1 MIPIAAYLLL
11 ALVGGWLLARTEL
24 PTLLAPAGA
33 CHVVRRSRLAPC
45 IAAGVGLGLLL
56 QRSTP
61 PATDGAVGFVVLA
74 AALLAAVAAGR
85 LVSPHASPIFALTGA
100 EAGYRLF
107 IDGTPTPHPAIPVAW
122 IAAPLAAALL
132 ALLLCRL
139 STALVLRS
147 ETHYLRLMHR
157 CGIVVT
163 LLAAAL
169 LVAAGLNLGL
179 LFGTAPAATG
189 GTSRLLLPAAL
200 VLGALG
206 ARRAAAD
213 GTARLLEREFD
224 IHVGTATAVL
234 GAVTLT
240 LLFFSFDATAGL
252 VGLHAVPLSPALLA
266 FAALA
271 GCGIALRRNLVEHST
286 LLRLCAATLITP
298 IVGLL
303 GGYFF
308 AAAAGAD
315 GRPTSSETY
324 MLLLGLVLL
333 AVTTLLVHNLLHTHL
348 ARRTSGRVL
357 IEQEEQLAEN
367 RRSLNRL
374 EIRAM
379 RTENEQLH
387 NLLELKRRE
396 VMSIALNI
404 NEQKEFT
411 DRLYERI
418 KAAEAASDPAEKNRL
433 LGELRTELNRR
444 MNFANEI
451 DGFYTRV
458 EQLHRDF
465 CIRLTEKFPRLTEQE
480 RRLTILLRLGFSTK
494 YIATL
499 MNISPKSAEI
509 GRHRLRTKLGLQ
521 RQQNLAAFIKTI

>member
-1 MIPIAAYLLL
+1 MMPIAAYLLL
-11 ALVGGWLLARTEL
+11 ALVGGWLLARTDL
-24 PTLLAPAGA
+24 RTALAPAGA
-33 CHVVRRSRLAPC
+33 CHVVRRSRLVPC
-45 IAAGVGLGLLL
+45 IVASVGLGLLL
-56 QRSTP
+56 QHRAL
-61 PATDGAVGFVVLA
+61 PAAEGAAELVVLA
-74 AALLAAVAAGR
+74 VATLTAVGAGR
-85 LVSPHASPIFALTGA
+85 LVSPHASPVFALVGA

-107 IDGTPTPHPAIPVAW
+107 VEGSPMPLS
-122 IAAPLAAALL
+122 AAPLAWIVAPLLAALL
-132 ALLLCRL
+132 A
-139 STALVLRS
+139 ALVCRPATTLILRS
-147 ETHYLRLMHR
+147 EAHYLRLMQR

-163 LLAAAL
+163 LLAAAM
-169 LVAAGLNLGL
+169 LVAWGCNLGL
-179 LFGTAPAATG
+179 LFGAAPVAGSA
-189 GTSRLLLPAAL
+189 SRLLLPAAL
-200 VLGALG
+200 AAGALL

-213 GTARLLEREFD
+213 GVARLLEREFD
-224 IHVGTATAVL
+224 IHVGASAAIL

-240 LLFFSFDATAGL
+240 LLLFSFDGAAAL
-252 VGLHAVPLSPALLA
+252 VGLRATPQSPALLA

-271 GCGIALRRNLVEHST
+271 GCGVALRRDLVEQGT
-286 LLRLCAATLITP
+286 LLRLGAATLITP

-315 GRPTSSETY
+315 GRPTSAETY

-348 ARRTSGRVL
+348 TRQKSGRVL
-357 IEQEEQLAEN
+357 LEQEEQLAEN
-367 RRSLNRL
+367 RRSLNRM
-374 EIRAM
+374 EIRTM
-379 RTENEQLH
+379 RT
-387 NLLELKRRE
+387 E

-411 DRLYERI
+411 DRLYEQI
-418 KAAEAASDPAEKNRL
+418 KAAEAESDPAEKNRL

-444 MNFANEI
+444 MNFSNEI

>member
-1 MIPIAAYLLL
+1 MMPIAAYLLL
-11 ALVGGWLLARTEL
+11 ALVGGWLLARTDL
-24 PTLLAPAGA
+24 RTALAPAGA
-33 CHVVRRSRLAPC
+33 CHVVRRSRLVPC
-45 IAAGVGLGLLL
+45 IVAGVGLGLLL
-56 QRSTP
+56 QHRAL
-61 PATDGAVGFVVLA
+61 PAAEGGAEL
-74 AALLAAVAAGR
+74 ALLAAATLTAVGAGR
-85 LVSPHASPIFALTGA
+85 LVSPHASPVFALVGA

-107 IDGTPTPHPAIPVAW
+107 VEGSPMPLS
-122 IAAPLAAALL
+122 AAPLAWIVAPLLAALL
-132 ALLLCRL
+132 AALVCRL
-139 STALVLRS
+139 ATALILRS
-147 ETHYLRLMHR
+147 EAHYLRLMQR
-157 CGIVVT
+157 CGIAVT
-163 LLAAAL
+163 LLAAAM
-169 LVAAGLNLGL
+169 LVAWGCNLGL
-179 LFGTAPAATG
+179 LFGTAPVTG
-189 GTSRLLLPAAL
+189 SASRLLLPAAL
-200 VLGALG
+200 AAGALL

-213 GTARLLEREFD
+213 GVARLLEREFD
-224 IHVGTATAVL
+224 IHVGASAAIL

-240 LLFFSFDATAGL
+240 LLLFSFDGAAAL
-252 VGLHAVPLSPALLA
+252 VGLRATPQAPALLA

-271 GCGIALRRNLVEHST
+271 GCGVALRRDLVEQGT
-286 LLRLCAATLITP
+286 LLRLGAATLITP

-315 GRPTSSETY
+315 GRPTSAETY

-348 ARRTSGRVL
+348 TRQKSGRVL
-357 IEQEEQLAEN
+357 LEQEEQLAEN
-367 RRSLNRL
+367 RRSLNRM
-374 EIRAM
+374 EIRTM

-411 DRLYERI
+411 DRLYEQI
-418 KAAEAASDPAEKNRL
+418 KAAEAESDPAEKNRL

-444 MNFANEI
+444 MNFSNEI